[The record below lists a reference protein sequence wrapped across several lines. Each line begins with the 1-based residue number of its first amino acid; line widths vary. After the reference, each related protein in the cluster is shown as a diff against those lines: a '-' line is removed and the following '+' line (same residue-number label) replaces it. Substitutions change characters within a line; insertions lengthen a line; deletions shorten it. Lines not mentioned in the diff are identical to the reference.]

1 MLVEAHITCLCY
13 AHEQSGIKKCFFR
26 EIRAVTLWLA
36 WLSRE
41 NSVDFSVYVSEIAE
55 AQASSSMRSLAL
67 ESAAHKHL
75 LFSRDL
81 ALGEKRFQHGA

>member
-1 MLVEAHITCLCY
+1 MHVGGSSHHCLCY
-13 AHEQSGIKKCFFR
+13 AHEQSGIKNCFFR

-36 WLSRE
+36 WLSEE
-41 NSVDFSVYVSEIAE
+41 NSVDFSVYVSEIE
-55 AQASSSMRSLAL
+55 ASSSMRSLAL

-75 LFSRDL
+75 LFNRDL